1 MLKEFFID
9 FVLVFSVDILVYIE
23 LFYGGAFA
31 SSQLSVSEAGGLM
44 QLFLYTYL
52 SPTVDPS
59 NAVVSG
65 KDCSEENVSEVQY
78 CYKFFFGQSS
88 RLLLPAQMQLG
99 RKQMKSSCAIFPFSM
114 IPVQFRIGVEMS
126 ELSTLHR
133 EERFTQNATFS

>member
-9 FVLVFSVDILVYIE
+9 CVSVFCRYTSIYIQ

-44 QLFLYTYL
+44 QLFLHTYL

-65 KDCSEENVSEVQY
+65 KDCGEENVSEVQY
-78 CYKFFFGQSS
+78 CYNQIFGQSS
-88 RLLLPAQMQLG
+88 GLLLPPQMQLG
-99 RKQMKSSCAIFPFSM
+99 RKQMKSSCAMFPFST

-126 ELSTLHR
+126 GYQLVLHPHHA
-133 EERFTQNATFS
+133 Q